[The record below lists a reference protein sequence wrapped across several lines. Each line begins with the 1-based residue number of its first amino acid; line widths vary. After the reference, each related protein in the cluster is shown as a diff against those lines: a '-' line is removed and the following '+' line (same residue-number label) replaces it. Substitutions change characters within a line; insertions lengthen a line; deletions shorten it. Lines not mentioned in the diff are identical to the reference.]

1 MRRLHDIFSS
11 DLVSRSIFSF
21 EVIIERFIFDR
32 LQRLSGNPA
41 KFFCI
46 SCLDAFN
53 DLGMEFYSLFRS
65 FLGYG
70 KGKCGVQDVFG
81 NITDF
86 DNKWISRNLIHL
98 HMKLDIILFVFIDIP
113 MITMLMH
120 LACQPLKNLDIRIT
134 GSLDHCSIIPTS
146 IILRYSNTDLTSSL
160 SIISIGVMDFR

>member
-1 MRRLHDIFSS
+1 
-11 DLVSRSIFSF
+11 
-21 EVIIERFIFDR
+21 
-32 LQRLSGNPA
+32 
-41 KFFCI
+41 
-46 SCLDAFN
+46 
-53 DLGMEFYSLFRS
+53 MEFYSLFRS

-134 GSLDHCSIIPTS
+134 GSLDHCIN
-146 IILRYSNTDLTSSL
+146 NTDLHNLTIFQYGSYIL
-160 SIISIGVMDFR
+160 IIHHKHRSHGLQIAIGVDIFYKRALALMCFHQIDRHQLLDSFSYGDPADSHCLC